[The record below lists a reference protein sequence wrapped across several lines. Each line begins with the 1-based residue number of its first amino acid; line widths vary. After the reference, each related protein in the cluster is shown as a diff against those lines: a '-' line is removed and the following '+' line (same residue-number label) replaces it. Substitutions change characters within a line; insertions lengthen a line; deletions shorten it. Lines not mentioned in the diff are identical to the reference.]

1 MHAYLPLLSLVA
13 IAQLGAVS
21 ASFRRRQDETVINIE
36 GEDEEEPPLELPEE
50 TESLIAMQFTDDPH
64 AGRDHMEMIQNGEL
78 GLSGIIYA
86 PKSFTAS
93 GGSDYTEVY
102 GEFCAFDSAL
112 NKADPAHYP
121 TIDAVMSQSEHCDE
135 HSYTIP
141 LREVME
147 AVSAT
152 DGSSNKMKRLPVTG
166 LLFHIGYSGAGL
178 VSNALATFESAHV
191 VSEHT
196 AIRDALSACDII
208 RNRYLSED
216 CSPEKQSMLLRDVVT
231 LLSRVPAT
239 SPARHLYLKAPS
251 MSAAHLNELRS
262 LYPEAKW
269 AFVYRKA
276 EDALAKATMRNRDTV
291 CVKSRRNPSAA
302 LIAKARERGLDLEAL
317 SPHDLCAMHLATL
330 LEAAVREHEASGTG
344 MLISYDKD
352 ILSNVDAMVNVI
364 LPYLG
369 LGEDIVANP
378 EVARERV
385 AAILSMRSDT
395 SMLREPEDQRWNEGG
410 ESIEITEEVR
420 AASQAHMGELMG
432 RV

>member
-1 MHAYLPLLSLVA
+1 LLSLVA
-13 IAQLGAVS
+13 IAQLGAVF
-21 ASFRRRQDETVINIE
+21 ASFRRLQDDTVINNVD
-36 GEDEEEPPLELPEE
+36 EDEPPLELPEE
-50 TESLIAMQFTDDPH
+50 TESLITMQFTDDPH
-64 AGRDHMEMIQNGEL
+64 AGRDHMKMIQNGEL
-78 GLSGIIYA
+78 GLSGIVYS

-93 GGSDYTEVY
+93 GGADYTEVH
-102 GEFCAFDSAL
+102 GEFCDFNSAL

-121 TIDAVMSQSEHCDE
+121 TIDAVMSESEHCDE
-135 HSYTIP
+135 HSYIIP

-152 DGSSNKMKRLPVTG
+152 DGSSNTMKRLPLTG
-166 LLFHIGYSGAGL
+166 LLFHMGYSGAGL
-178 VSNALATFESAHV
+178 VSNALTTFESAHV

-196 AIRDALSACDII
+196 AIRDVLSACDII

-216 CSPEKQSMLLRDVVT
+216 CSAEKQRMLLRDVVT
-231 LLSRVPAT
+231 LLSRAPAT
-239 SPARHLYLKAPS
+239 SPARHLYLKIPS
-251 MSAAHLNELRS
+251 MSAAHLTELCS
-262 LYPEAKW
+262 LYPGAKW

-302 LIAKARERGLDLEAL
+302 LVAKARERGLDLEAL
-317 SPHDLCAMHLATL
+317 SPHDLCAIHLATL
-330 LEAAVREHEASGTG
+330 LEAAVNEHEASGTG

-352 ILSNVDAMVNVI
+352 ILSNVDAMMNVI

-369 LGEDIVANP
+369 LGEDIAANP
-378 EVARERV
+378 EVVRERV

-410 ESIEITEEVR
+410 EIIEITEEVR
-420 AASQAHMGELMG
+420 AASQAHMSELMG
-432 RV
+432 RMRIWWD